1 MSRAKE
7 AGACIYAE
15 ACKYIEKLSVEQCG
29 QILINL
35 LATTLPELGLKSIE
49 ITDGR
54 TEVVADRIICA
65 AVRAMEN
72 FNNQK
77 DNRSKG
83 QLKRWEEIKLIQNDS
98 NCVKLSQNE
107 TYNIN
112 RTNIIESNKEID
124 TNVSKESKPKKIDFL
139 ANCKNRSAEYD
150 TIMLEWLEYKK
161 ERKDKLTSIGI
172 CKTYAK
178 LIRLSDGN
186 AENAKAIIEDAI
198 ANGYQGFFQL
208 KENKGGAA
216 KAPERPKSQIRG
228 EGWVD
233 KEHYDHW

>member
-35 LATTLPELGLKSIE
+35 LATTLPELGLKSVE

-54 TEVVADRIICA
+54 TEVIADRIIGA

-77 DNRSKG
+77 DNRTKG
-83 QLKRWEEIKLIQNDS
+83 QLERWQKVKLTQNDS

-124 TNVSKESKPKKIDFL
+124 KEKSAKAPKRNTPVLPTRDQIKEYCKERNNGIDADYFYDYYEARGWKYSNNQPMKDFKAAIRTWESKEK
-139 ANCKNRSAEYD
+139 
-150 TIMLEWLEYKK
+150 
-161 ERKDKLTSIGI
+161 
-172 CKTYAK
+172 
-178 LIRLSDGN
+178 
-186 AENAKAIIEDAI
+186 
-198 ANGYQGFFQL
+198 
-208 KENKGGAA
+208 NKGGG
-216 KAPERPKSQIRG
+216 APQTRTHPNVLHQQDMVYTEF
-228 EGWVD
+228 
-233 KEHYDHW
+233 